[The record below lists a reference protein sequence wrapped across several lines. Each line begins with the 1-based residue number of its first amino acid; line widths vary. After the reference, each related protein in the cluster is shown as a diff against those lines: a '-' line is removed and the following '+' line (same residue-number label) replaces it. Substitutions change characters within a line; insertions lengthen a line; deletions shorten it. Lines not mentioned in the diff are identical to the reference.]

1 MKYGFGRGGLTL
13 AVMLWAFTLAPLVM
27 SPPALADEPTM
38 KTGAGDVSLPR
49 SEQEMAT
56 AFKAHGI
63 LLKALMKRDA
73 QNLFAAARLMSELSD
88 PLGVSDME
96 TSFAAAM
103 TMRPALANSSNASS
117 NRVVVLEAEDVLLM
131 ALQIAEGEGN
141 KALANDIRAKQK
153 VLADRPK
160 KTKTKREACV
170 YGNCCGYN
178 GCWNGCQWW

>member
-1 MKYGFGRGGLTL
+1 MKHRLGRSGLMAAAVLWVL
-13 AVMLWAFTLAPLVM
+13 AAAPVVF
-27 SPPALADEPTM
+27 SHPAVADQPTM

-49 SEQEMAT
+49 SEQEMAV
-56 AFKAHGI
+56 AFEAHGI
-63 LLKALMKRDA
+63 LLKALLKRDA
-73 QNLFAAARLMSELSD
+73 EGLLAAGRLMAQLSD

-103 TMRPALANSSNASS
+103 TMRPALANASNASS

-131 ALQIAEGEGN
+131 ALQIAQSTGN
-141 KALANDIRAKQK
+141 KALADDIRAQQK
-153 VLADRPK
+153 ALGDRPK
-160 KTKTKREACV
+160 KTKTRREACV

>member
-1 MKYGFGRGGLTL
+1 MKYGFGRGSL
-13 AVMLWAFTLAPLVM
+13 ALAAMLWAFTLAPLTM
-27 SPPALADEPTM
+27 SPQAMAEEPTM

-49 SEQEMAT
+49 SEQEMT
-56 AFKAHGI
+56 VAFKAHGI

-73 QNLFAAARLMSELSD
+73 RNLLAAATLMGQLSD

-117 NRVVVLEAEDVLLM
+117 TRVVVLEAEDVLLM

-141 KALANDIRAKQK
+141 KALAADIRAQQK